1 MAGKCHRLPIES
13 DGKQTTVGRIR
24 KEDAAVDGNKSGKKR
39 KVSEEDFLK
48 LFGGIVA
55 QSSASG
61 ARSWTGQAPAQV
73 TAAPAAASDGDDAFE
88 SLTVTTTNPIFDRLP
103 DMFKAP
109 IFTHL
114 NNLQTSR
121 EKAQKE
127 NHRSERGG
135 V

>member
-1 MAGKCHRLPIES
+1 MGRMTGKCYRVPVES
-13 DGKQTTVGRIR
+13 DGKQTVLGSIR
-24 KEDAAVDGNKSGKKR
+24 KEEVEAQRGKKR
-39 KVSEEDFLK
+39 KASEEDVFK
-48 LFGGIVA
+48 FFGGIVA
-55 QSSASG
+55 QASASG
-61 ARSWTGQAPAQV
+61 AISSTGQAPAQV

-121 EKAQKE
+121 EKAQKG